1 MGRRRSDEVIFN
13 SDYVS
18 ISELVRITGIRY
30 STIKYYTEEGM
41 VPFEQEEFNLTRRY
55 PRVMA
60 VERLN
65 EISTLRKRG
74 FSIPKVKE
82 LLSIDY

>member
-41 VPFEQEEFNLTRRY
+41 IPFEQEDSNLTRRY
-55 PRVMA
+55 PRVRA
-60 VERLN
+60 IERLD
-65 EISTLRKRG
+65 EISKLRKKG
-74 FSIPKVKE
+74 YSIAKVKE
-82 LLSIDY
+82 LLSEDL

>member
-41 VPFEQEEFNLTRRY
+41 IPFEQEESNLTRRY

-82 LLSIDY
+82 LLSIDF